1 MSIGQAE
8 RGGFVVAL
16 LRAGAPVI
24 AEVPAELPEQAVDPT
39 PLPGWRR
46 INMMAGGRGDGVRD
60 SLLVRACRYVVLVP
74 LAYRAVAIPV
84 LLLSVIAANGGA
96 NSQQAAA
103 LAAFSVVVSVA
114 AIVWVLRVH
123 GFRSNVAKILI
134 TADVVLAFAV
144 NLVGSLVVSDP
155 GWTEVGEMT
164 WVYLVGSV
172 ALLTLARG
180 VPAGVALIIAC
191 IPFHILITIAG
202 GHTGPGRAPVS
213 SVVDDIVTLVPALV
227 VAVAILLLV
236 GLGTRLA
243 MGVGLRRGRDAEL
256 ARSQR
261 VVHDTVLQTLEAMAL
276 RPPRP
281 PDDLTVAVAQ
291 LDELRGI
298 ARAQA
303 LELRRGLAE
312 RPDDG
317 SPAGL
322 GEDLAAVAAEMA
334 REGLRARLVFTEV
347 DDGALPAAR
356 RTAVRD
362 AVREAMRNTMKHAGT
377 TEVVLRIEQR
387 DGGVAVIARDHGT
400 GFREADRPPGFGIS
414 NSIMARLAEV
424 GGTSTIE
431 SEPGRGTR
439 VTLWVPL

>member
-1 MSIGQAE
+1 MSSVGQVH

-24 AEVPAELPEQAVDPT
+24 AEVPTDLPDQATDPA

-46 INMMAGGRGDGVRD
+46 ITMMAGGAGDGAPD

-74 LAYRAVAIPV
+74 LAYRTAAIPV
-84 LLLSVIAANGGA
+84 LLLSVFTTNHGVGV
-96 NSQQAAA
+96 SQAVA
-103 LAAFSVVVSVA
+103 LAAFTVLA
-114 AIVWVLRVH
+114 NILAIVWVLRVR
-123 GFRSNVAKILI
+123 GFQSNIAKFLL

-144 NLVGSLVVSDP
+144 NLIASLAVPDA
-155 GWTEVGEMT
+155 GWDEVGEMT
-164 WVYLVGSV
+164 WVSLVGAV

-180 VPAGVALIIAC
+180 VPAGVALIVAC
-191 IPFHILITIAG
+191 VPFHILITIAG
-202 GHTGPGRAPVS
+202 GHTGLGTTPVTTA
-213 SVVDDIVTLVPALV
+213 VADIVSLVPALV
-227 VAVAILLLV
+227 VAIAVLLLV

-276 RPPRP
+276 RPPKP
-281 PDDLTVAVAQ
+281 PADLAGAVEQ

-303 LELRRGLAE
+303 LELRRRLTE
-312 RPDDG
+312 RPDG
-317 SPAGL
+317 SSAGL

-334 REGLRARLVFTEV
+334 REGLRARLVFSEV
-347 DDGALPAAR
+347 DDGSLPAAR
-356 RTAVRD
+356 RMAVRD

-377 TEVVLRIEQR
+377 TEVVLRVEHR
-387 DGGVAVIARDHGT
+387 DQGVAVIARDHGT
-400 GFREADRPPGFGIS
+400 GFDEADRPPGFGIS

-424 GGTSTIE
+424 GGTSTVE
-431 SEPGRGTR
+431 SSPGRGTR